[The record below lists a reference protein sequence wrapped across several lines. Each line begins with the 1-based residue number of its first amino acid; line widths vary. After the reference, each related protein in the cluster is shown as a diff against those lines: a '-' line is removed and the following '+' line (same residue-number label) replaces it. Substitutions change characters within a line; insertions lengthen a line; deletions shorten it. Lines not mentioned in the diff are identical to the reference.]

1 MKYLKLFENWNET
14 QGDGFKYY
22 DDKTLESAEEILR
35 DNFKKVELTS
45 EEIKQI
51 EEALKKYL
59 KSDILKLKLK

>member
-22 DDKTLESAEEILR
+22 DDDTLETAEEILR
-35 DNFKKVELTS
+35 SGFKQVKITS

-51 EEALKKYL
+51 EEALKN
-59 KSDILKLKLK
+59 I